1 MGFGVP
7 VQRPD
12 DVARRSIVMSGGKL
26 VYALKTNLTHPLDIS
41 VRDGVIHVGCTTIT
55 EEAWLELKRTVD
67 LCRLAP
73 QSYYKS

>member
-1 MGFGVP
+1 M
-7 VQRPD
+7 
-12 DVARRSIVMSGGKL
+12 RSRQISL
-26 VYALKTNLTHPLDIS
+26 IRLDIS

-55 EEAWLELKRTVD
+55 EEAWLELRRTVD

>member
-26 VYALKTNLTHPLDIS
+26 VYALKTNLTHPAGYL
-41 VRDGVIHVGCTTIT
+41 G
-55 EEAWLELKRTVD
+55 A
-67 LCRLAP
+67 
-73 QSYYKS
+73 